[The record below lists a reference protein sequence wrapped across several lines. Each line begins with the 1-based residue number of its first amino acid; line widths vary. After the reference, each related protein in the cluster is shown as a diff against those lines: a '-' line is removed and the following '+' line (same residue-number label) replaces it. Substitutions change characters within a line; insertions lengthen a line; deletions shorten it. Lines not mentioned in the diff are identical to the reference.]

1 VLVLVLMTATDGFW
15 ANYNI
20 VILFYSFIHISKSVG
35 ITVLALRY
43 RFNFFT
49 RGLII
54 VKIYCIDTPDNTVG
68 DNFSHSATQKSEDL
82 PSSHLG
88 LQYPMID
95 RLPKSL

>member
-43 RFNFFT
+43 KFHFYT

-54 VKIYCIDTPDNTVG
+54 VKIYCMTPHTIRWEITSVIQL
-68 DNFSHSATQKSEDL
+68 H
-82 PSSHLG
+82 
-88 LQYPMID
+88 
-95 RLPKSL
+95 KSLKMSHHHI